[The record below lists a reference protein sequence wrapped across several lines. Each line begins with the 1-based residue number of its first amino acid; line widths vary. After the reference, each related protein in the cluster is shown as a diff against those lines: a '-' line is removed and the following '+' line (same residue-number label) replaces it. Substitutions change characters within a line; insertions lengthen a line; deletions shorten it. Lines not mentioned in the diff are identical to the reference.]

1 MGEGKHKMKQLSE
14 DIEKILLTAATISSV
29 KGEINNSL
37 GLFKSAKI
45 DIQQTD
51 YDNWNGGQYGYTLHL
66 QLPINVY
73 SRIEDDLEK
82 IEKDMENRLRS
93 ITRKYDNEYISK
105 IIISPSLI
113 DSQNSDDTQTENSSE
128 PEIIKFWEAGYF
140 RLFISHTSANK
151 LVAAHL
157 QKRLFKYG
165 VTSFVAHEDIEPS
178 KEWMTEIELA
188 LSTMDGLI
196 ALTTTDFS
204 SSKWCDQEVGIAIG
218 RKIFVLPIRYKA
230 DPYGFIGKYQ
240 AVTFTEIVE
249 VTETIVDILVSND
262 KTKTKMANAIVSI
275 FCKSDSFADAKN
287 NLSLLEK
294 VADFLTDEMKEKI
307 TKACSANLQII
318 GSWGVVDKAKKIIM

>member
-1 MGEGKHKMKQLSE
+1 MSQLPD
-14 DIEKILLTAATISSV
+14 DIKKILLTAAKISSA
-29 KGEINNSL
+29 KGEINDSL
-37 GLFKSAKI
+37 ELFKSAKI

-105 IIISPSLI
+105 IIISPALI
-113 DSQNSDDTQTENSSE
+113 DSQNIDDTQTGNSLE
-128 PEIIKFWEAGYF
+128 PEIIKFWEVGYL

-151 LVAAHL
+151 LIAAHL
-157 QKRLFKYG
+157 QKQLLKYG
-165 VTSFVAHEDIEPS
+165 ITSFVAHEDIEPS

-196 ALTTTDFS
+196 ALVTTDFN

-218 RKIFVLPIRYKA
+218 RKIFVLPIRYKT

-240 AVTFTEIVE
+240 AVTFTEIDK
-249 VTETIVDILVSND
+249 VTETIVDILVGND
-262 KTKTKMANAIVSI
+262 KTKFKMANAIVSI
-275 FCKSDSFADAKN
+275 FCKSDSFVDAKN
-287 NLSLLEK
+287 NLSLVEK
-294 VADFLTDEMKEKI
+294 VGNLLTDEMKEKI
-307 TKACSANLQII
+307 LKACSANPQII
-318 GSWGVVDKAKKIIM
+318 GSWGVVDKAKKIITKS